1 MPMDSYSLIQ
11 PNSILRPFVKYY
23 WTLKADALIHEV
35 SQRVVPT
42 GLPSLVFHRG
52 NSLYST
58 AQNDFQP
65 QHLICGQSLSFTDVT
80 AANGSVDM
88 ISVSFYPSGLKAFFK
103 MPVSEFKEEN
113 VALDNLDD
121 KGLMVLAD
129 KVKNTN
135 NSRDAIFLIEQFLIS
150 RLKSFDTY
158 NYRRIASV
166 VDFINYNQESN
177 IMELADIACLSYK
190 QFGRVFA
197 EYIGSSPKEFTRIIR
212 FQRALHIL
220 ENREGIG
227 FAELAVECNY
237 YDQSHLIREFKA
249 FSGYTPA
256 EYLALCKPHSDYFS
270 NY

>member
-1 MPMDSYSLIQ
+1 MP
-11 PNSILRPFVKYY
+11 
-23 WTLKADALIHEV
+23 A
-35 SQRVVPT
+35 
-42 GLPSLVFHRG
+42 
-52 NSLYST
+52 
-58 AQNDFQP
+58 
-65 QHLICGQSLSFTDVT
+65 
-80 AANGSVDM
+80 
-88 ISVSFYPSGLKAFFK
+88 
-103 MPVSEFKEEN
+103 SEFKGEN
-113 VALDNLDD
+113 VALGDLND
-121 KGLMVLAD
+121 KGLIELAD
-129 KVKNTN
+129 KVQNTN
-135 NSRDAIFLIEQFLIS
+135 NSRDAIFLIEQFLMS
-150 RLKSFDTY
+150 RLKNFDAY

-166 VDFINYNQESN
+166 VDSINNEQESN

-190 QFGRVFA
+190 QFGRVFS

-220 ENREGIG
+220 ENRAEIG